1 MAMPVRTKWNYTGA
15 GLLTMTRQIVL
26 AAPTLGGLL
35 PNVATDILAFMGSPL
50 HAADTAIRAIERA
63 NNLSCVLINQC
74 AYSMI
79 LQTGEEMDREMEQ
92 TLPWMEDALTI
103 FEKILPIYAVVNP
116 LGWIGFKNRD
126 YAYRDNMDAYQTI
139 LDLWNDSW
147 ERLTTT
153 VTEVTDGDTIH
164 VAAFPDPI
172 RIQGIDCPEICHTE
186 WDPDCSPDEKRF
198 EAGYAAKEYAEGLL
212 LNRTVYLRAMKQRDY
227 YGRVLAK
234 VRIGDEGGLIF
245 AHEMVRAGHARFYS
259 WSFPTTL
266 TH

>member
-1 MAMPVRTKWNYTGA
+1 MTTPQRGKWSYTTA
-15 GLLTMTRQIVL
+15 GLKTMGREIIL
-26 AAPTLGGLL
+26 SIPALFGLI
-35 PNVATDILAFMGSPL
+35 PETMEDIMTFMGSPL
-50 HAADTAIRAIERA
+50 HLAGTIIRQTERA
-63 NNLSCVLINQC
+63 TNLSCVLINQC

-79 LQTGEEMDREMEQ
+79 LQVGEEMDREMEVQ
-92 TLPWMEDALTI
+92 IPNMAKTLSI
-103 FEKILPIYAVVNP
+103 FETILPFYSTINP
-116 LGWIGFKNRD
+116 LGGIAFVDRL
-126 YAYRDNMDAYQTI
+126 YAYKSNMASYQAV
-139 LDLWNDSW
+139 LDHWNDSW

-212 LNRTVYLRAMKQRDY
+212 LNKTVYLRAMKHRDY

-234 VRIGDEGGLIF
+234 VRIGEEDGPIF
-245 AHEMVRAGHARFYS
+245 AHEMVRAGHAKFYT

-266 TH
+266 SH